1 MAPWPCT
8 RPCTCARDAAGK
20 RVALQR
26 VALQR
31 VALQRMSSSGC
42 PGALTGAWQ
51 VYRDPEL
58 FGKDVPEPRVDT
70 QPAKWK
76 KD

>member
-8 RPCTCARDAAGK
+8 RQCTCARDAAG
-20 RVALQR
+20 
-26 VALQR
+26 QR

>member
-1 MAPWPCT
+1 
-8 RPCTCARDAAGK
+8 
-20 RVALQR
+20 
-26 VALQR
+26 
-31 VALQRMSSSGC
+31 MSSSGC